1 MISTKEYIDQA
12 HNRVRQLLAEGLT
25 EEEIIATLAKEG
37 MTAYYVQSLIDNVQN
52 DREDKKAFWKLVAA
66 GLLALAVF
74 AFIWLYPGFDGFR
87 GGWIYYFLFFA
98 SLGGGITLLFRA
110 FSLFRK

>member
-12 HNRVRQLLAEGLT
+12 HNRVKQLLAEGLA
-25 EEEIIATLAKEG
+25 EEEIISTLTKEG

-52 DREDKKAFWKLVAA
+52 DRADKKAFWKLVAA
-66 GLLALAVF
+66 GLLSLAAF
-74 AFIWLYPGFDGFR
+74 AFVWLYPGFNGFR
-87 GGWIYYFLFFA
+87 GGWIYYFLLFA

-110 FSLFRK
+110 FSLFRR